1 MAPAAGEAMSTAPSG
16 ELEAA
21 SGEHRLAAA
30 RGFAESY
37 GRAPEA
43 VWSAPGRVNLIGE
56 HTDYN
61 AGLVLP
67 FAIEQRTVVAAARRD
82 SDVVAVTSTLYAGRP
97 APA

>member
-1 MAPAAGEAMSTAPSG
+1 MAPAAGEAMSTASSG

-43 VWSAPGRVNLIGE
+43 VWSAPGRVNPTMNVSELTSVIS
-56 HTDYN
+56 
-61 AGLVLP
+61 ASQLS
-67 FAIEQRTVVAAARRD
+67 RRLNGRGHWFK
-82 SDVVAVTSTLYAGRP
+82 SSTAH
-97 APA
+97 